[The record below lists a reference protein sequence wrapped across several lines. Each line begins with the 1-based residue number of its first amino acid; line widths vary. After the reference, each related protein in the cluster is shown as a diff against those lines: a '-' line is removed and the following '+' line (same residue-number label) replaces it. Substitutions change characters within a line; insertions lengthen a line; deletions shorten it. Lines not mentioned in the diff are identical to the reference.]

1 MSAVP
6 ERGLLRLFFAL
17 WPEDEL
23 RAALAAVAGGLRRA
37 CGGRAVPSGNLHMT
51 LAFLGNVPAA
61 RLPELQAIAAGL
73 AAESFV
79 LTLDRIGWWRAQRLV
94 WAGTE
99 QCPHHLEVLTAA
111 LAGRLQD
118 GGFRTEE
125 RRFVPHVT
133 LLRNAGTAPAPG
145 TFQPMIWRP
154 RQFVLVRSEPAARS
168 VHYRIVGKWP
178 LRAMSAGL

>member
-6 ERGLLRLFFAL
+6 AHGLQRLFFAL
-17 WPEDEL
+17 WPDDEL
-23 RAALAAVAGGLRRA
+23 RAALAAAAGTLRRA
-37 CGGRAVPSGNLHMT
+37 CGGRAVPSRNLHMT

-73 AAESFV
+73 AAQSFV
-79 LTLDRIGWWRAQRLV
+79 LTLNRIGWWRAQRLV

-99 QCPHHLEVLTAA
+99 RCPHDLEALAVA
-111 LAGRLQD
+111 LAGRLQA

-133 LLRNAGTAPAPG
+133 LLRDAGRAPEPA
-145 TFQPMIWRP
+145 TLQSLAWQPA
-154 RQFVLVRSEPAARS
+154 QFVLVRSVPAARS
-168 VHYRIVGKWP
+168 VNYRILSKWP